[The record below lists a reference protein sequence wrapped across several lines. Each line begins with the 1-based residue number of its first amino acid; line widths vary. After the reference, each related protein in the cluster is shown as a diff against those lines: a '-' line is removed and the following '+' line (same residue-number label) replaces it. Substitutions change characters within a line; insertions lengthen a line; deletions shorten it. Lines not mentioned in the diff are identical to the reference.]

1 MWFLYALIATLCW
14 GTADLFYKKGSDE
27 NDKLS
32 HLKIVVMVGLV
43 MGIHGAVYMTV
54 NHLTFSITDTVKYFP
69 VSALYILSMTLGYVG
84 LRYIELSVS
93 SPVQNSS
100 GAVASVLCIIFLKQ
114 VPSALETAGIVL
126 ITAGLLWLAVEEKKV
141 SDKELKAAGITPP
154 KKYTV
159 GIGAFMF
166 PILYCIIDGL
176 GTFAD
181 ALYLNEQNPILSED
195 SALLAYEFTFFV
207 CALIAL
213 FYIKVVKKAD
223 FKFIDQKDRALAAVF
238 ETAGQVAYVF
248 VIGGKAMVAAPMIAS
263 YCVVSVI
270 LSSIFLKER
279 LSKKQYI
286 IVLTV
291 IVGIAL
297 LAATEGL

>member
-1 MWFLYALIATLCW
+1 M
-14 GTADLFYKKGSDE
+14 
-27 NDKLS
+27 
-32 HLKIVVMVGLV
+32 
-43 MGIHGAVYMTV
+43 
-54 NHLTFSITDTVKYFP
+54 
-69 VSALYILSMTLGYVG
+69 
-84 LRYIELSVS
+84 
-93 SPVQNSS
+93 
-100 GAVASVLCIIFLKQ
+100 
-114 VPSALETAGIVL
+114 
-126 ITAGLLWLAVEEKKV
+126 
-141 SDKELKAAGITPP
+141 
-154 KKYTV
+154 
-159 GIGAFMF
+159 
-166 PILYCIIDGL
+166 
-176 GTFAD
+176 
-181 ALYLNEQNPILSED
+181 
-195 SALLAYEFTFFV
+195 

-263 YCVVSVI
+263 YCIVSVI

-297 LAATEGL
+297 LAAAEGL